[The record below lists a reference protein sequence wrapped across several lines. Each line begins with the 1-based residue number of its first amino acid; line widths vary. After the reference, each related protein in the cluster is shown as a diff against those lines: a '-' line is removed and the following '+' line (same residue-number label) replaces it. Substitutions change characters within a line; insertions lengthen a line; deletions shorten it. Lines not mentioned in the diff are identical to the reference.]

1 MEALWNYFYWQTLT
15 TNPLDDVGHVL
26 RLSVIVNECSPYQT
40 NPTPA
45 TLDECNEFLGPAQPG
60 VTTPDPT
67 EGSAATAATAATTAS
82 TREGST
88 APAPSLQ
95 ELLPG
100 FPAQPEPEPQPQ
112 AQAGPAPLDQPSESA
127 PPPSAGEGLLD
138 FLLSE

>member
-1 MEALWNYFYWQTLT
+1 
-15 TNPLDDVGHVL
+15 
-26 RLSVIVNECSPYQT
+26 
-40 NPTPA
+40 
-45 TLDECNEFLGPAQPG
+45 

-67 EGSAATAATAATTAS
+67 EGSAATAATAATAAS

-100 FPAQPEPEPQPQ
+100 FPAQPEPQPQ
-112 AQAGPAPLDQPSESA
+112 AQAGPAPQDQPSEPA